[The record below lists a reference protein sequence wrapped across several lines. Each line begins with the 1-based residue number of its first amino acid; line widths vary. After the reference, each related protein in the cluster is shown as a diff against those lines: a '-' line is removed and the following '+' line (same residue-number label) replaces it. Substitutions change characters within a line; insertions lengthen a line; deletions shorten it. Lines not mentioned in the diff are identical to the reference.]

1 MFRYTFFILI
11 FLYSCSCSY
20 AQTKKQ
26 LKEAVLKAEK
36 YNTAVEL
43 TIYCKNLKL
52 FIKKKKRVLRKLDSF
67 KLEYEIKIMYIK
79 DRNSYFYIK

>member
-11 FLYSCSCSY
+11 FLYSCSCSF
-20 AQTKKQ
+20 AQTKNQ
-26 LKEAVLKAEK
+26 LKKAILKAQK

-43 TIYCKNLKL
+43 TIYCKSTKI
-52 FIKKKKRVLRKLDSF
+52 FKKKKKRVLRKLDSL

-79 DRNSYFYIK
+79 DRNSYFYMK